1 MADNGNEQET
11 IRCTR
16 CKKLWFV
23 DGFRVNRLGRRNTT
37 CLECCTK
44 KKVDRERVMQDPAKA
59 AKMKAAAA
67 IYSARSYELVK
78 NDATLLAARR
88 LQQVLSCYAK
98 EFPNDRNQPTTQE
111 ELDDRREWQRLTS
124 IVKNGMG
131 NGALQRRL
139 DRLERDTSPQQ
150 SKDLAAK
157 LRTVMIEVE
166 LGF

>member
-11 IRCTR
+11 IKCTR

-23 DGFRVNRLGRRNTT
+23 DGFRVNRMGRRNTT
-37 CLECCTK
+37 CLECNTK
-44 KKVDRERVMQDPAKA
+44 KKAYREQVMQDPVKA
-59 AKMKAAAA
+59 TKMKAAAA
-67 IYSARSYELVK
+67 ICSVRQYELVK
-78 NDATLLAARR
+78 HDATLLAARR

-98 EFPNDRNQPTTQE
+98 EFPNDLNQPTTQE

-124 IVKNGMG
+124 IVKNGTG
-131 NGALQRRL
+131 NGTLQRRL
-139 DRLERDTSPQQ
+139 DILERDKNPQQ